1 MDQFLQ
7 QLVNGLSIGSIYAL
21 MAVGYS
27 LVYSIMNFSNF
38 AHGSVIMLGAYFGY
52 YALTLLGLP
61 FGLAFFIAACGTAL
75 VAVLLERLAYKP
87 LRDRRAPFLY
97 FIITAMGASIF
108 IDNSV
113 IATIGP
119 TPKTFPFEKLPSYL
133 QSGSIKL
140 GSLDVGRIDIAMFVI
155 TAICLIALILFI
167 DFTKMGKAI
176 QATAYNMKASALM
189 GINPSF
195 VIILVF
201 AIGGALAG
209 IAGVLYGMKY
219 QVYPQ
224 MSSITLKS
232 FIAAVFGGLGSLP
245 GALLGSVLLALIETF
260 VSGYLSTQ
268 YRDLFAFIILIAMLV
283 IRPTGIMGKSS
294 EEKA

>member
-38 AHGSVIMLGAYFGY
+38 AHGSVIMLGAYFGFY
-52 YALTLLGLP
+52 SLTALGAP
-61 FGLAFFIAACGTAL
+61 FSVAFMIAGFGTAA
-75 VAVLLERLAYKP
+75 VAVILERLAYKP

-119 TPKTFPFEKLPSYL
+119 TPKTFPTELLPDFL
-133 QSGSIKL
+133 NGSPLEWGALNI
-140 GSLDVGRIDIAMFVI
+140 GRIDLAIFVV
-155 TAICLIALILFI
+155 TAVCLGVLMLFI
-167 DFTKMGKAI
+167 DFTKLGKAI

-189 GINPSF
+189 GINPNF

-201 AIGGALAG
+201 AIGGGAAG

-219 QVYPQ
+219 QVFPQ
-224 MSSITLKS
+224 MSAITLKS

-245 GALLGSVLLALIETF
+245 GALLGSILLALIETF

-283 IRPTGIMGKSS
+283 VRPSGIMGKDA
-294 EEKA
+294 EDKA